1 MSWKVILVVFVGL
14 LSSTVKP
21 ASGQSFTL
29 QQVMSVTFNSELQAS
44 PKGSLVVWMAN
55 QEGKRNVWVAEVAGG
70 NFAARQVTAYTTD
83 DGQDI
88 GDITWTPDG
97 RSVLY
102 VYGGDFEFPGR
113 PDPNP
118 ALLASGVEQTIF
130 IVPVDGGKPRRLA
143 EGRSPQ
149 VSPDGKTVA
158 FLSKEGIWSV
168 SLADDSPKPA
178 LMFHSRGTLGPPL
191 WSPDGKSVAFTSN
204 RGDHGFVGV
213 YCVGDKTITYMDPST
228 QTDRYPEWSPD
239 SRQIAFVRTA
249 GGGGGGAGARRVGE
263 PWSIH
268 AADAATGTGHEVW
281 HAAKGQG
288 SVFHALG
295 TEQQLFWTP
304 GGHIIFPS
312 ELDGW
317 EHLYSVPVS
326 GSASGGGAMLLT
338 PGDFEVEHV
347 ATSPDRANLVFS
359 SNQADIDRR
368 HVWQTAAD
376 GKAGIRQLTSGDGI
390 EVLPVMTASGSVAVL
405 RADARVPIRPA
416 VLANGGELRDLAPQL
431 VPADYPA
438 KKLVLPQQVILSAAD
453 GMKIHGQLFLPAAT
467 SDGKQHPALVFF
479 HGGSRRQMLL
489 GYHYMDYYSNAYAM
503 NQYLAS
509 LGYVVLS
516 VNYRSGIGYGLNFRE
531 AVNYGPTGAS
541 EYNDVQGAGLYMR
554 GRADVDSARIGVWGG
569 SYGGYLTALA
579 LARSS
584 DMFAAG
590 VDFHGVHDWAARLN
604 QQSSGDTAADPNVAR
619 IAFESSPLAS
629 IKTWKSPVLLIQGD
643 DDRNVAFSQTVRM
656 AAALRAQ
663 GVEFEEHV
671 FPDEI
676 HGFLLHRSWVTA
688 YGLTADFF
696 GRHFGVATAIHTVS
710 APEGMPGTA
719 PAHLGIRSGASADQE

>member
-1 MSWKVILVVFVGL
+1 MSWKLTLVVFVACF
-14 LSSTVKP
+14 SSTLTP
-21 ASGQSFTL
+21 ASAQSFTL
-29 QQVMSVTFNSELQAS
+29 QQVMSGTFNSELQAS
-44 PKGSLVVWMAN
+44 PKGSRVVWMAN
-55 QEGKRNVWVAEVAGG
+55 QEGKRNVWVAEVGSG
-70 NFAARQVTAYTTD
+70 NFAARQLTAYSAD

-88 GDITWTPDG
+88 GDIAWTPDG
-97 RSVLY
+97 QSVVY
-102 VYGGDFEFPGR
+102 VYSGDFEFPGR

-130 IVPVDGGKPRRLA
+130 IVPVDGGKPRRVA
-143 EGRSPQ
+143 AGRSPS
-149 VSPDGKTVA
+149 VSPDGKTLA
-158 FLSKEGIWSV
+158 FLSKDGIWSV
-168 SLADDSPKPA
+168 SLTDDAAKPV
-178 LMFHSRGTLGPPL
+178 LMFHARGIPGPPV
-191 WSPDGKSVAFTSN
+191 WSPDGKYVAFTSN
-204 RGDHGFVGV
+204 RDDHGFIGI
-213 YCVGDKTITYMDPST
+213 YSIADKTITYMDPST

-239 SRQIAFVRTA
+239 SRQIAFVRMA

-268 AADAATGTGHEVW
+268 VANAATGAGREVW

-288 SVFHALG
+288 SVFHALA
-295 TEQQLFWTP
+295 TDRQLFWTP
-304 GGHIIFPS
+304 GSHLIFPS

-317 EHLYSVPVS
+317 EHLYSVPLADPVS
-326 GSASGGGAMLLT
+326 GGTAVLLT

-347 ATSPDRANLVFS
+347 AVSPDRANLVFS
-359 SNQADIDRR
+359 SNQGDIDRR
-368 HVWQTAAD
+368 HVWQIAAE
-376 GKAGIRQLTSGDGI
+376 GKAGIRQLTNGDGI
-390 EVLPVMTASGSVAVL
+390 EVSPVITASGSVAVL
-405 RADARVPIRPA
+405 RADARLPIRPA
-416 VLANGGELRDLAPQL
+416 FVAANGELRDLAPQL

-438 KKLVLPQQVILSAAD
+438 KRLVVPQQVILSAAD
-453 GMKIHGQLFLPAAT
+453 GMKIHSQLFLPATA
-467 SDGKQHPALVFF
+467 SDGKRHPALVFF

-509 LGYVVLS
+509 LGYIVLS

-531 AVNYGPTGAS
+531 AINYGPGGAS
-541 EYNDVQGAGLYMR
+541 EYNDVQGTGLYLR
-554 GRADVDSARIGVWGG
+554 SRPDVDPARIGAWGG

-584 DMFAAG
+584 DLFAAG
-590 VDFHGVHDWAARLN
+590 VDFHGVHDWSARLG
-604 QQSSGDTAADPNVAR
+604 QQANANTNPDPNVAR

-629 IKTWKSPVLLIQGD
+629 VKTWKSPVLLIQGD

-676 HGFLLHRSWVTA
+676 HGFLMHRSWVTA
-688 YGLTADFF
+688 YGLTSEFF
-696 GRHFGVATAIHTVS
+696 GRHFGIVTSTH
-710 APEGMPGTA
+710 APSE
-719 PAHLGIRSGASADQE
+719 